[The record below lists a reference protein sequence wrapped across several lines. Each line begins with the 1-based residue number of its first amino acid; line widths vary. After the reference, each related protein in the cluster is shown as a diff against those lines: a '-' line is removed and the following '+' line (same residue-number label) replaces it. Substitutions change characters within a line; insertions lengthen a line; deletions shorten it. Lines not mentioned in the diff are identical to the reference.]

1 MRSEIHRAA
10 RLGLLVVAVLVLSVP
25 MAFVSEAITWTFPVQ
40 AEQIVTGTTTGIG
53 GAQTDNGVRETLR
66 EIDAASD
73 PVTTP
78 TTQTI
83 TAGSMVGGTFPGS
96 ISSQDAVYAQY
107 REAVAG
113 ASEATAAYRSTT
125 GTNTVNSPK
134 TRTWDGSAWSAETEQ
149 ATAGSPIRGVRMA
162 WSPIVLGTRT
172 FVTVSDDGW
181 LDAYVCT
188 PACIA
193 TNNIGQV
200 WSIAPGTSQKRFDV
214 AYEQLSGD
222 VLLVYGVLSATTTRD
237 LAYRT
242 YSGGSWSAEQY
253 IDDAGHAT
261 DVQYSLVLLASKR
274 GSDQIGLLGG
284 DTTNSDVNAWI
295 WDGSSFGAF
304 TEITPNAQNPDQEEG
319 AIAWESSSGDLLAA
333 SAQSGST
340 SIISKQFTTSWSA
353 ASTVGCADRDP
364 VHWLSLKANPLS
376 TANDMVLVT
385 GDDNPQLSTCYWT
398 GSVWANAHLQIG
410 GSSTSTRN
418 FDFAWKDIGSKG
430 LLVYGSSGQI
440 TRKTFTAP
448 DTWGAATNTA
458 MGSNSHPWVTL
469 RTNPAPLSGDTKI
482 LGAVMEATALDLGA
496 VKWDGTTLTV
506 IGAST
511 LTADT
516 GVTTYDS
523 YDLEYHQAS
532 GGNVFYKNK
541 AAGTWRA
548 TVLYGRLYTGISVDV
563 SPQNPPNYVSLVRYM
578 EGSTNE
584 IQYAVCKDLSTSN
597 CDATTEFTKAGGSA
611 GFDTVAT
618 GVETSTYPSLAT
630 TWGSEGDLWVA
641 YAKDVDGTTRAI
653 YARFLNY
660 PGATWA
666 TAETVDSLSGTIFT
680 KPSIGL
686 DKDNN
691 VHALYVGASGP
702 QVYYNKRSGAAWGT
716 RTAVDISSDNPTL
729 MVRSPTDATY
739 GTNTGGLYWKTT
751 TSETYFHYPIP
762 EFESV
767 AVPVGACILILW
779 GFSWRAG
786 RKRRPRGTQ
795 REMGPPGADA
805 SSD

>member
-1 MRSEIHRAA
+1 MPTISTDSSGNPHIAWSQSKSAEY
-10 RLGLLVVAVLVLSVP
+10 
-25 MAFVSEAITWTFPVQ
+25 EA
-40 AEQIVTGTTTGIG
+40 
-53 GAQTDNGVRETLR
+53 
-66 EIDAASD
+66 S
-73 PVTTP
+73 
-78 TTQTI
+78 
-83 TAGSMVGGTFPGS
+83 
-96 ISSQDAVYAQY
+96 
-107 REAVAG
+107 
-113 ASEATAAYRSTT
+113 AAYRSNT
-125 GTNTVNSPK
+125 GTNTVSSPK
-134 TRTWDGSAWSAETEQ
+134 TRNWDGTSWTSEVEQ
-149 ATAGSPIRGVRMA
+149 STAGSPIRGVRMA
-162 WSPIVLGTRT
+162 WSPTNLRERIG
-172 FVTVSDDGW
+172 VTQSDDGY
-181 LDAYVCT
+181 LDAYVCAPT
-188 PACIA
+188 CTV
-193 TNNIGQV
+193 TNDIGQV
-200 WSIAPGTSQKRFDV
+200 WSSAPSQPQKRFDI
-214 AYEQLSGD
+214 AYEGLSGD
-222 VLLVYGVLSATTTRD
+222 ALLVYGVLSTDTTRD
-237 LAYRT
+237 IAYRT

-253 IDDAGHAT
+253 LDDTGHST
-261 DVQYSLVLLASKR
+261 DVQYATINLASKK
-274 GSDQIGLLGG
+274 GSDQIALIGG
-284 DTTNSDVNAWI
+284 DITNNDANAWI
-295 WDGSSFGAF
+295 WDGSSWGSN
-304 TEITPNAQNPDQEEG
+304 TEITGSAESPDQEEI
-319 AIAWESSSGDLLAA
+319 AIACESISGDLLAV

-340 SIISKQFTTSWSA
+340 GVAYKTFTTSWSSS
-353 ASTVGCADRDP
+353 ASSGCADRDP

-376 TANDMVLVT
+376 TADDMVLIT
-385 GDDNPQLSTCYWT
+385 GDDNPQLSSCYWT
-398 GSVWANAHLQIG
+398 GSAWANAHLQIG

-418 FDFAWKDIGSKG
+418 FDFAWEDTGSKG

-448 DTWGAATNTA
+448 DTWGSATNTA

-618 GVETSTYPSLAT
+618 GVESSTYASLAT

-660 PGATWA
+660 PAGTWA

-686 DKDNN
+686 DKDSN
-691 VHALYVGASGP
+691 VYALYVGASGP

-739 GTNTGGLYWKTT
+739 GTTTGGLYWKTT

-805 SSD
+805 SSDRPLGLLEGSAANGTP